1 MVINLLT
8 IVFYFEIEK
17 RGDNMDKYFNGISI
31 AFGLVGGFVCNF
43 LGGWDMLLKSIVIL
57 MVLDYVTG
65 LLKAIYNKELS
76 SEIGFKGLIRK
87 ITIFIVIATAYVIQG
102 IMGDEIPLR
111 EIVILFFIANEG
123 ISLIEN
129 ASEFIPIP
137 EKLKEILIQLRKD
150 SDE

>member
-1 MVINLLT
+1 
-8 IVFYFEIEK
+8 
-17 RGDNMDKYFNGISI
+17 MDKYFNDISI
-31 AFGLVGGFVCNF
+31 IFGIVGGFICSF

-129 ASEFIPIP
+129 ASEFVPIP
-137 EKLKEILIQLRKD
+137 KKLKDVLIQLRKEG
-150 SDE
+150 DE